1 MSTHVESISLQ
12 GKEYIM
18 SLIGGLFHALTNPL
32 ETLMDPV
39 GTFIKGSVEDS
50 IPKPEDIK

>member
-1 MSTHVESISLQ
+1 
-12 GKEYIM
+12 M
-18 SLIGGLFHALTNPL
+18 SLIGGLVHALTHPL